1 MCVPRRWLRSVDRL
15 GSVENREAGVLHRTW
30 KTVIGV
36 DSVAQTAA
44 EPAQGSSYSVGGP
57 WAVLS

>member
-1 MCVPRRWLRSVDRL
+1 MDRL